1 MKKTLKKLTAV
12 LLSSAL
18 LLSVGIPAQ
27 AGSYDPPNWF
37 ILTNSFMP
45 QNVLVRYNGT
55 YACDSFGTNAVA
67 NFTVSW
73 DAQQPLPTAARQEWY
88 YLENGQYRPALP
100 EMMWDDNGNITYDPD
115 AVQLPENTTLDDV
128 YFLDTDSE
136 YKPVSS
142 TVTDTES
149 PEEMELYPV
158 SPVTGEAYMHYAY
171 DGAHGYP
178 RYLPGPT
185 EVLEEADSDHV
196 TKYKTNPASTD
207 TETFMTDTDARYAS
221 NMFTS
226 MKYPLNVAT
235 EDFPGWGYYADHR
248 RNYLNV
254 DIAVAD
260 EQHPQRLT
268 EQSQLTGLIEGHT
281 FIMGITAFVG
291 VGGQWGET
299 RMVQIPVT
307 FNSKNVGEVFTV
319 KGYDMS
325 AAWDKAQK
333 SRPATVTLDSIEDG
347 SIINCNGET
356 VEGKVAALTVKT
368 GKDAGISKYS
378 ITPVRSV
385 TKNGIRNT
393 SGTIISGREPVFV
406 AGNLDWRVPF
416 AQRQKYNGEFYSK
429 AYFDENQSLTGTLR
443 SVEYSQTPTKT
454 AMPTFAAA
462 IDDLDPTA
470 TEDTATDTA
479 PDTEQTDTEQTNNTD
494 TGHYT
499 DIDPENTDN
508 TYSTDSE
515 EDKPAE
521 VIVGKDVY
529 IIYEHPE
536 TANGEALIED
546 PDYIYQTIKVC
557 MPNDTSANNN
567 AGYKEGEHI
576 TIALNALS
584 YDETEK
590 GSEIYIDVPFDASA
604 VGNTYTVDDVIDDGS
619 DDTDTTDT
627 YDIPTDTDTTDTTDI
642 PTDTDSTDIN
652 DTPNNTDT
660 DSGSDTDSTATNDNP
675 DNTET
680 DSTDNT
686 DNTDTTETD
695 TSGNTDT
702 AGTDTSGN
710 TDNSD
715 TTDSDSSDN
724 TDNTDIAGTDTS
736 GNSDNDG
743 TDTSGNSD
751 NDETDTSGNSDNDE
765 TDTSGNSDNDGT
777 DTSGN
782 TDTAGTDTSDNTD
795 NTDTTE
801 TDTSD
806 NTDNTDTAG
815 TDTSDNTDNTETD
828 NTDTPDTADDTESDT
843 ESDTEENF
851 MLGDVDGDGKVS
863 AKDSMLVQRYVINL
877 KQLGDLQKKA
887 ADIDLDGKITN
898 KDALGILRF
907 SIGFHVKNLS

>member
-73 DAQQPLPTAARQEWY
+73 DAQQPLPTVARQEWY

-260 EQHPQRLT
+260 EQHPQRLN

-319 KGYDMS
+319 KGYNMS

-356 VEGKVAALTVKT
+356 VEGKVTALTVKT

-443 SVEYSQTPTKT
+443 SVEYSQAPTKT

-494 TGHYT
+494 TGHDT

-680 DSTDNT
+680 DSTYNT
-686 DNTDTTETD
+686 DNTDTTE
-695 TSGNTDT
+695 
-702 AGTDTSGN
+702 
-710 TDNSD
+710 
-715 TTDSDSSDN
+715 
-724 TDNTDIAGTDTS
+724 
-736 GNSDNDG
+736 
-743 TDTSGNSD
+743 
-751 NDETDTSGNSDNDE
+751 
-765 TDTSGNSDNDGT
+765 T

-815 TDTSDNTDNTETD
+815 TDTSDNTDNTDNTETD

-843 ESDTEENF
+843 EDNF

-877 KQLGDLQKKA
+877 KQLSDLQKKA